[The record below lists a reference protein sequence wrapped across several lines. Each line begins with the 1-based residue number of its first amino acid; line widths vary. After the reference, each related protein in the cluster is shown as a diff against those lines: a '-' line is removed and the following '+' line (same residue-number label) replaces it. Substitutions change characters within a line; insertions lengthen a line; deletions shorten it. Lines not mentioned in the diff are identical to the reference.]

1 VALKVIKKSKVK
13 GDKEFE
19 ELMMQEIQT
28 LEMLDHPHIVRVHEI
43 LEDDKNIYMALEL
56 IEHGNLLEVLSQMQE
71 NGTPFNERD
80 VANIIYQILL
90 AINYIHTSGVVH
102 RDLKLEN
109 IMIDIEESLDGQ
121 TNVICKVTDFGF
133 ACLLDPRRARS
144 LSIGTPLY
152 MAPDVLN
159 KMYDNKADIWSLGV
173 IAYIL
178 LTGKPPFDGKDDD
191 ELFKQIRYGI
201 LDLEGLNKYHEEG
214 EDAKDFIKKCLN
226 RNAKAR
232 WTA

>member
-1 VALKVIKKSKVK
+1 
-13 GDKEFE
+13 
-19 ELMMQEIQT
+19 MQEIQT

-109 IMIDIEESLDGQ
+109 IMVSIEKH
-121 TNVICKVTDFGF
+121 IC
-133 ACLLDPRRARS
+133 
-144 LSIGTPLY
+144 
-152 MAPDVLN
+152 
-159 KMYDNKADIWSLGV
+159 MYN
-173 IAYIL
+173 Y
-178 LTGKPPFDGKDDD
+178 
-191 ELFKQIRYGI
+191 
-201 LDLEGLNKYHEEG
+201 
-214 EDAKDFIKKCLN
+214 
-226 RNAKAR
+226 
-232 WTA
+232 